1 MQLVYRGEISLYLVH
16 RSLSFGSFLLGI
28 LLPFIGRLLRKF
40 HGSNWYIHAARSSSS
55 IAYNIR
61 RFQGANRRNNRLVKT
76 NLLNWTN
83 NERIEIEPLIVT
95 STILFLRFEFQIEK
109 KENILRFQVYMMLR
123 RASDFSSK

>member
-40 HGSNWYIHAARSSSS
+40 HGFNWYIHVALSSSS

-61 RFQGANRRNNRLVKT
+61 RFQGVNRRNNRWVKR

-83 NERIEIEPLIVT
+83 NERIEIELPIVT
-95 STILFLRFEFQIEK
+95 FTILFLLFEFQIEK
-109 KENILRFQVYMMLR
+109 KRKYITLLRLYDIETR
-123 RASDFSSK
+123 K

>member
-40 HGSNWYIHAARSSSS
+40 HGSNCYIHAARSSSS
-55 IAYNIR
+55 IAYNIP
-61 RFQGANRRNNRLVKT
+61 RFQRTNRRNNRRAKT
-76 NLLNWTN
+76 NLLNC
-83 NERIEIEPLIVT
+83 T

-109 KENILRFQVYMMLR
+109 KENILRFHVYMILR